1 MKRRTVK
8 KPLLV
13 MATLSIL
20 IGNHSVLLGWAQ
32 DQETIN
38 QLETEIASKEEYMA
52 SLTATKEELLAE
64 IDTLRA
70 HIIRLGNEKAV
81 AESTLQLITADLE
94 QINNDMVVL
103 QEKINKRSLKIA
115 EQAQYLQTDFPS
127 TDLFSLMM
135 TSTSFADLVSRM
147 SAASEILTAHETT
160 LAEQKKDE
168 TALSAL
174 RDEMTV
180 KQQEAEAQ
188 RNAIALAEN
197 NARLGEIELADKIDI
212 ISEKYALTEQEKGAL
227 ESQHAAAI
235 EAKRKADEER
245 ARQEAAAKAE
255 AERLAQEAAARQAAQ
270 QTVVSAPVG
279 QSRTVSSSGL
289 IVPAQGIISSP
300 FGPRLDPITG
310 VPSFHKG
317 LDIAGSGPII
327 AAQSGTVTTV
337 SYNSIY
343 GYYVDIVHPDGMMT
357 RYAHLQSN
365 LQVTTGQQVS
375 QGQVLGTMGTTGYS
389 TGVHL
394 HFEVWV
400 NGSYVDPALYLPL

>member
-127 TDLFSLMM
+127 TDLFSLM
-135 TSTSFADLVSRM
+135 
-147 SAASEILTAHETT
+147 ILRRR
-160 LAEQKKDE
+160 
-168 TALSAL
+168 L
-174 RDEMTV
+174 R
-180 KQQEAEAQ
+180 
-188 RNAIALAEN
+188 I
-197 NARLGEIELADKIDI
+197 
-212 ISEKYALTEQEKGAL
+212 
-227 ESQHAAAI
+227 
-235 EAKRKADEER
+235 
-245 ARQEAAAKAE
+245 
-255 AERLAQEAAARQAAQ
+255 
-270 QTVVSAPVG
+270 
-279 QSRTVSSSGL
+279 
-289 IVPAQGIISSP
+289 
-300 FGPRLDPITG
+300 
-310 VPSFHKG
+310 
-317 LDIAGSGPII
+317 
-327 AAQSGTVTTV
+327 
-337 SYNSIY
+337 
-343 GYYVDIVHPDGMMT
+343 
-357 RYAHLQSN
+357 
-365 LQVTTGQQVS
+365 
-375 QGQVLGTMGTTGYS
+375 
-389 TGVHL
+389 
-394 HFEVWV
+394 W
-400 NGSYVDPALYLPL
+400 